1 MKLNRIQLKGVEMD
15 KNKESIIK
23 RYNAGVEIQ
32 MLAGELNV
40 KPDTL
45 CRRLKKWGVKIR
57 RGDYKKKAITNRYL
71 YRKFSP
77 ELQAKI
83 RENTR
88 INNKY
93 IKFFNTVKTG
103 NDKFLVRN
111 ILEKSRAVAN
121 E

>member
-1 MKLNRIQLKGVEMD
+1 MKISDTQPKSAEAD
-15 KNKESIIK
+15 KNKESLIK
-23 RYNAGVEIQ
+23 RYNAGVGIQ
-32 MLAGELNV
+32 ILAGELDV

-57 RGDYKKKAITNRYL
+57 RGDYKKKAITKQ

-88 INNKY
+88 INNRY
-93 IKFFNTVKTG
+93 VKFFNTVEAG
-103 NDKFLVRN
+103 NDKSLVRN
-111 ILEKSRAVAN
+111 ILKKSRAIVN